1 MTPHFYDD
9 FVVFIVVLSFAC
21 DNAKS
26 VSPN

>member
-1 MTPHFYDD
+1 MTPNFYDD
-9 FVVFIVVLSFAC
+9 FVVFIDVVSFAC